1 MTKQDIQKIA
11 GLARL
16 QIQESELELYAREL
30 SSILE
35 YIGQLNEVE
44 TDSVPI
50 TSQVTGLVNAISEDI
65 VENCEIQDELLAMAP
80 NSGNRGVKVKRVIA

>member
-16 QIQESELELYAREL
+16 QIPESELGLYAREL

-50 TSQVTGLVNAISEDI
+50 TSQVTGLVNAISEDR

-80 NSGNRGVKVKRVIA
+80 NSGNHGVKVKRVIA